1 MLVVRRRVGNGATA
15 GIKRD
20 LAKPRAAAQ
29 LKEKENQHAGLCTTL
44 DALVSIPRERS
55 QSEGRR
61 DSLAVVVTTSPK
73 TGGQGAETGALANA
87 LERAGA
93 VDVRSGF
100 APSEALVLAI
110 GGGIGFHFATVGRGK
125 EARPLLDGSTHGLSG
140 RSTRIE
146 NACAALAIP
155 VRVLDAP
162 NDLAAENVL
171 AEEAASAAAVLTWV
185 DLASLP
191 HHRLPRGYEGAIPRM
206 IGVLSFDEAGEEF
219 ALDDGANVAVMVDAL
234 RLRSARAQAPG
245 APNRCVSLSAPTGA
259 ADLSNHGIM
268 QLRTAMMAHLNAPI
282 ANRGL
287 LGIRTLCTKMRAGS
301 RRGSFQASYPRGEP
315 MLFALAAL
323 YRFIECGPL
332 GPALG
337 RGLWSQSLAEISALA
352 GLGVLEEECEAW
364 DDVAKRWHNLAQA
377 ALPPETRRLA
387 EVRQLLE
394 TQHARY
400 QRDGL
405 DAINLI
411 VSTQVRMAIIARE
424 FDAEFPLSEGEVA
437 DLLED
442 LGARLDDI
450 AGLEQAAAERAIAI
464 TS

>member
-1 MLVVRRRVGNGATA
+1 M
-15 GIKRD
+15 
-20 LAKPRAAAQ
+20 
-29 LKEKENQHAGLCTTL
+29 
-44 DALVSIPRERS
+44 
-55 QSEGRR
+55 
-61 DSLAVVVTTSPK
+61 
-73 TGGQGAETGALANA
+73 
-87 LERAGA
+87 
-93 VDVRSGF
+93 DVRSEL

-140 RSTRIE
+140 RSVRVE

-171 AEEAASAAAVLTWV
+171 AEEASRAAAVLTWI

-191 HHRLPRGYEGAIPRM
+191 HHRLPRGYEGAIPRL

-219 ALDDGANVAVMVDAL
+219 ALDDGATVPVMVDAL

-245 APNRCVSLSAPTGA
+245 APNRCAALSAPSGR
-259 ADLSNHGIM
+259 ADLGSHGLF
-268 QLRTAMMAHLNAPI
+268 QLRSAMMAHRDAPI

-287 LGIRTLCTKMRAGS
+287 LGIRTLCSKMRAGS

-315 MLFALAAL
+315 MLFALAGL

-337 RGLWSQSLAEISALA
+337 RDLWSQSLAEVSALA

-364 DDVAKRWHNLAQA
+364 QDIANRWRNLAEA
-377 ALPPETRRLA
+377 ALPPEQRRLA

-411 VSTQVRMAIIARE
+411 VSTQVRMGAIARE
-424 FDAEFPLSEGEVA
+424 FDADFPLSEAEVA
-437 DLLED
+437 DLLDD

-450 AGLEQAAAERAIAI
+450 AGLEQAAAERVIAI